1 MLLTAGGAVAYLS
14 THAVSSASTETATA
28 TTAQPGTLK
37 VTSSAPALP
46 VPAPLPLDPNAE
58 TPVVEIG
65 TIEIARI
72 GLTAAIQEGI
82 TLPAINRGPSHWPG
96 TARPGEL
103 GNVVIAGH
111 RTIYSKPFYRL
122 DQLQPGDP
130 VVMTTPNGQF
140 TYVVRGV
147 VVVPGEAIDIATQSP
162 AHTAT
167 LFACHPPGSARQ
179 RIVAKLELLDH
190 DGQPV
195 DAANVL
201 PPLDAGSQDT
211 DHTLLVQSGD
221 PLSRSGG

>member
-14 THAVSSASTETATA
+14 NQAVPSASTETATA